1 MTSKTLTNINTLFIN
16 FQYLPKQTNK
26 DKGDVVF
33 RFLQTKVCDDDTIK
47 VLVQN
52 VEALKYLVNHWEEL
66 GERQVEDDIL
76 EPFFEQL
83 LEMVKGIVLDH
94 EKIVEDNS

>member
-1 MTSKTLTNINTLFIN
+1 VTSKTLTNINTLFIN
-16 FQYLPKQTNK
+16 FQYLPKRTNK

-33 RFLQTKVCDDDTIK
+33 RFLQRKVCDGDTIK

-52 VEALKYLVNHWEEL
+52 VEALEYLVNHWGEL

-76 EPFFEQL
+76 KPFFEQL
-83 LEMVKGIVLDH
+83 LIFVQGIVEDH
-94 EKIVEDNS
+94 EKIVKDNS

>member
-16 FQYLPKQTNK
+16 FQYLPKRTNR

-33 RFLQTKVCDDDTIK
+33 RFLQTKVCDGDTIK

-52 VEALKYLVNHWEEL
+52 VKALEYLVNHWEEL

-76 EPFFEQL
+76 TPFFEQL
-83 LEMVKGIVLDH
+83 LEMVKGIVEDH
-94 EKIVEDNS
+94 ENS

>member
-16 FQYLPKQTNK
+16 FQYLSKRTNR

-83 LEMVKGIVLDH
+83 LEMVKGIVEDH
-94 EKIVEDNS
+94 ENS